1 MEDNLNF
8 SEKFSIF
15 LREKK
20 KIIISFIILI
30 LIILIGTNIFLIN
43 QKNKTKDLAEK
54 FISAGILA
62 SSKENEKAKIL
73 YKEIVLSK
81 NKFYSI
87 LSLNQLIEK
96 NLMKDQN
103 EILNLFDLVET
114 IKMDNEQKNL
124 VKLKKALL
132 LMKMSKNENAKK
144 LLQEIIV
151 DQSSLTNVA
160 LELSKN

>member
-43 QKNKTKDLAEK
+43 KKNKTKDLAEK

-96 NLMKDQN
+96 NLIKDQN

-132 LMKMSKNENAKK
+132 LMEMSKNENAKK

>member
-1 MEDNLNF
+1 M
-8 SEKFSIF
+8 
-15 LREKK
+15 
-20 KIIISFIILI
+20 
-30 LIILIGTNIFLIN
+30 IGTNIFFIN
-43 QKNKTKDLAEK
+43 QENKTKALAEK

-96 NLMKDQN
+96 NLIKDQN
-103 EILNLFDLVET
+103 EILNLFDLVEN